1 MSLASD
7 IQPPGSRPPRDWA
20 NAPGRKGIE
29 KIVIKSHLTMYAL
42 VSLYQVVVGKALGF
56 NRYWYPQDGLWV
68 RLQEADDTETV

>member
-1 MSLASD
+1 
-7 IQPPGSRPPRDWA
+7 
-20 NAPGRKGIE
+20 
-29 KIVIKSHLTMYAL
+29 MYAL